1 MANGGGTLLGAQTK
15 EESVWSRAISRRS
28 LLKGLGAGAAL
39 AVGGGVLSACSS
51 GLKGTASASTRDLVI
66 GYVSPKTGSLA
77 SFATSDNYILSTIRS
92 TSAYRKGIT
101 KGGKTYHIRIIDVD
115 SQSSPNRASEVT
127 RQLILQDKV
136 DIVVAGSGP
145 ETTNPVAV
153 VCEAQGVPCVS
164 TVVPWESW
172 YYGLGAKPP
181 STSEVFEYCTMFF
194 FGLPQFA
201 GCFIPIWNRIPT
213 DKVVAEMF
221 PNDADG
227 NAFRQFFPPA
237 MIKAGYTPVDGGA
250 YPDGTTDYSSMI
262 SLFKSKNC
270 EVYTNV
276 PLPPDFNTFWKQ
288 AYQEGYKPRI
298 ATVAKVLLFP
308 SDVVALGSLVNNI
321 ATDAWWTPNMPYASS
336 LDGESAASLAEGYQT
351 STGHQ
356 WTQAL
361 GSTYSLFEVAYN
373 AFTAASDPHDPKE
386 VAHALHTMSYSG
398 MCGSLDFSN
407 GPAPGVAIMNP
418 VGVQWKPGRPGKF
431 TDFPYAMYVVDNT
444 LNPSVPLTGT
454 LEPTNP

>member
-1 MANGGGTLLGAQTK
+1 MRVYRGPLG
-15 EESVWSRAISRRS
+15 I
-28 LLKGLGAGAAL
+28 L
-39 AVGGGVLSACSS
+39 VLR
-51 GLKGTASASTRDLVI
+51 TW
-66 GYVSPKTGSLA
+66 
-77 SFATSDNYILSTIRS
+77 
-92 TSAYRKGIT
+92 
-101 KGGKTYHIRIIDVD
+101 
-115 SQSSPNRASEVT
+115 
-127 RQLILQDKV
+127 RQ
-136 DIVVAGSGP
+136 A
-145 ETTNPVAV
+145 
-153 VCEAQGVPCVS
+153 
-164 TVVPWESW
+164 
-172 YYGLGAKPP
+172 P
-181 STSEVFEYCTMFF
+181 STSEVFQYCTMFF

-201 GCFIPIWNRIPT
+201 GTFIPMWNRVPT

-237 MIKAGYTPVDGGA
+237 MVKAGYTPVDGGA

-270 EVYTNV
+270 EIYANV

-288 AYQEGYKPRI
+288 AYQAGYKPRL

-321 ATDAWWTPNMPYASS
+321 ATDAWWTPGMPYSSS
-336 LDGESAASLAEGYQT
+336 LDGLTAVSLAEGYQT

-373 AFTAASDPHDPKE
+373 AFAKASDPHDAKD
-386 VAHALHTMSYSG
+386 VANELHTMSYTG
-398 MCGSLDFSN
+398 MSGSLDFAS

-418 VGVQWKPGRPGKF
+418 VGVQWKRGKPGKF

-444 LNPSVPLTGT
+444 LNPSVPLTGV
-454 LEPTNP
+454 LSPTNP